1 MSTLNVANISD
12 GTDTV
17 ETGYVINGSAKVY
30 VNFSGQGVYSIRS
43 SLNLSGL
50 TDNGTGNFSG
60 NFVSNMSAN
69 TYSVVSGIS
78 ESGVA
83 GVAHCSVGDGYT
95 SSDFLMLT
103 ANVAEGSANVLTDY
117 KFVQTAVH
125 GDLA

>member
-17 ETGYVINGSAKVY
+17 ATGYVVKGSAKVY
-30 VNFSGQGVYSIRS
+30 VNFNGQGVYSIRS

-50 TDNGTGNFSG
+50 TDNGTGNYSG
-60 NFVSNMSAN
+60 NFVSNMRAN

-103 ANVAEGSANVLTDY
+103 ADVSVGTANALTDY